1 MDKITIQGL
10 QVKSLI
16 GVYDWERE
24 AKQPLLIDVT
34 LGLDLTI
41 PAKSDNVKDTVHY
54 AELALA
60 IEQVCEQSEFE
71 LLEALADS
79 IILRIFSYPSI
90 VNVMLSITKPNII
103 PNANAVTVSLYREA
117 C

>member
-24 AKQPLLIDVT
+24 EKQVLLIDVT
-34 LGLDLTI
+34 LGLDLSRAAQT
-41 PAKSDNVKDTVHY
+41 DDVNDTVHY

-60 IEQVCEQSEFE
+60 IEQVCEQSEFQ
-71 LLEALADS
+71 LLESLAAK
-79 IILRIFSYPSI
+79 IISQLFTYPSI
-90 VNVMLSITKPNII
+90 ENASVSITKPNII
-103 PNANAVTVSLYREA
+103 PNADAVTVSLYREA
-117 C
+117 S